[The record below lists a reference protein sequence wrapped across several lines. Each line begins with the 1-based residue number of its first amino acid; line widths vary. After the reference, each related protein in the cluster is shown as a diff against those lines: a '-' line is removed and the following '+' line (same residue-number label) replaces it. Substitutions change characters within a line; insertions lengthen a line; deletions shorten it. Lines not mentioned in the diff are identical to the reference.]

1 MIKRLAA
8 AFMLTSAAAASA
20 ACLDFSTRTSPTP
33 TANSVLGGNWATTQ
47 SLPGVSGSLAD
58 SCVNFQW
65 AVTSF
70 TGTSGSGTF
79 SATCLGNMQVSGSA
93 TGTLSGTTLTWSAN
107 ATATVPGVPSCAIA
121 ISGTA
126 TLEANNQIRIPY
138 AGTTCLGPVSGTE
151 IIKR

>member
-1 MIKRLAA
+1 MMMKRLAA
-8 AFMLTSAAAASA
+8 AFMLIAASASA
-20 ACLDFSTRTSPTP
+20 ACFDFSSKTSPTP
-33 TANSVLGGNWATTQ
+33 TANTVLGGNWATTQ

-58 SCVNFQW
+58 SCVNFHW

-79 SATCLGNMQVSGSA
+79 SATCLGNMQVAGSA

-107 ATATVPGVPSCAIA
+107 ATATVPGVPACAIA

-151 IIKR
+151 IIQK